1 MERVSENA
9 YHAVSIEMHTISQ
22 FEDSPKVVTMIKSLR
37 YLLLLV
43 AAWSL
48 TLRAQ
53 AQKPDVVLEGDVTVA
68 QNHTHFFVPFLVPAG
83 VHRISVDF
91 SYTHRQEKTTL
102 NIGIHDPNGFR
113 GQSGSNKDHFTL
125 GPGDATPS
133 YIPGAI
139 PPGQWK
145 LLISVSSIRQ
155 ELTSHYRAEI
165 RFNSPLEDSS
175 FTLVP
180 LETDTRWYRGDLH
193 MHTAHSDGSCVNQSG
208 AHVPCPLFLTAQMA
222 ASRNLDFIAISDHNS
237 LAHYAEMRE
246 LQPYFSKLLLIP
258 GREMTTFYGHFN
270 AFGTMQYVNYLVAE
284 QGGRTIDQVVA
295 DIRSQGGIVSI
306 NHPMSPTDE
315 RCRGCGWGPPGPVDL
330 SKFSAVEIVNANRVM
345 SPFWDEQIAKGFRL
359 TGVGGSDNHEAPK
372 TDDILSAIGHPT
384 TVVQATELSVA
395 AILDGI
401 RAGHVFVDVTGSRNR
416 ILETEAHTAEAT
428 AHMGDAIAA
437 KSGATIALRIHVVGC
452 GSASVQS
459 IVDGKPLDS
468 PIPLAGNDQTVE
480 THWTSDGNRH
490 SIRFIVVDAE
500 GRTELLGNPV
510 YVNF

>member
-1 MERVSENA
+1 MMK
-9 YHAVSIEMHTISQ
+9 Y
-22 FEDSPKVVTMIKSLR
+22 LR
-37 YLLLLV
+37 YLLVLI
-43 AAWSL
+43 AASSL
-48 TLRAQ
+48 ALEAQ
-53 AQKPDVVLEGDVTVA
+53 VQKPDLVLEGDVTVA
-68 QNHTHFFVPFLVPAG
+68 QNHTHFFVPFMVPAG

-125 GPGDATPS
+125 GPGDATAS

-139 PPGQWK
+139 PPGEWK
-145 LLISVSSIRQ
+145 LLISVSTIRP

-180 LETDTRWYRGDLH
+180 LETGTRWYRGDLH

-208 AHVPCPLFLTAQMA
+208 ARAPCPLFLTAQMA
-222 ASRNLDFIAISDHNS
+222 ASRGLDFIAISDHNS

-270 AFGTMQYVNYLVAE
+270 AFGTTQYVSYLVAE
-284 QGGRTIDQVVA
+284 KGGRTIDQVAA
-295 DIRSQGGIVSI
+295 DVRSQGGIVSI

-315 RCRGCGWGPPGPVDL
+315 RCRGCGWGPPGSVDL

-372 TDDILSAIGHPT
+372 TDEIPSAIGHPT

-395 AILDGI
+395 GILDGI

-416 ILETEAHTAEAT
+416 ILETEARTEALNV
-428 AHMGDAIAA
+428 HMGDVIPA
-437 KSGATIALRIHVVGC
+437 KSGTTIALRIHVVGC
-452 GSASVQS
+452 RNAQVQS
-459 IVDGKPLDS
+459 IVDGKLLDPLL
-468 PIPLAGNDQTVE
+468 PLAEDDQTVE
-480 THWTSDGNRH
+480 TRWTSDGGRH
-490 SIRFIVVDAE
+490 AIRFIVVDTE
-500 GRTELLGNPV
+500 GKTELLGNPV